1 MKTKLRNT
9 WVSKLMAL
17 CLAVVMMLSMSMT
30 VFARVEVDGTTGI
43 ITSTGTITVEG
54 MAADNGATINAY
66 KVIDINFD
74 EDAQQ
79 PVEPVYKW
87 TETMADW
94 LEGDGADEYGSYIG
108 TNGEVTDAYMNN
120 LTASQLSAFYKD
132 VQAANILT
140 TPAASGTMAEQT
152 ATLSPAVP
160 AGEYLVLA
168 SKSGAVYQPM
178 TAKVDIT
185 YSEVEKEWRVEGATI
200 ALKGSAPGIE
210 KEATDSDLSV
220 KIGDVVNYKLT
231 VDIPSYP
238 EDADITRFVIGDT
251 LSSGLTLDTSSIEI
265 FIGDEST
272 ELPSTYY
279 SLTTT
284 TTPTDSFEF
293 DLTSNYKN
301 IKANY
306 GSAEKIYVT
315 YGATVNANAFESDGL
330 GNKAFIGYTNDPYND
345 SNSRTDTEE
354 TVYTYAIDVTK
365 YAKGENNPLAGA
377 VFQLSNESGVMSF
390 VSLGNGV
397 YRPAENAT
405 EATITDLS
413 AVNGQLT
420 IKGID
425 LGEYTLRETEAPDG
439 YVLPDD
445 GIDIILAD
453 AEPDGNLDQASAAS
467 GTTLRANTV
476 SVDGKTLSLGVDN
489 TNYEDEGFQLPTTGG
504 MGTMIFTI
512 AGILLMGGAV
522 ALIVV
527 AARKKRG

>member
-9 WVSKLMAL
+9 WFSKLMAL

-30 VFARVEVDGTTGI
+30 VFATVETDPDTGV

-54 MAADNGATINAY
+54 MATDNGATLNAY

-74 EDAQQ
+74 SETQQ
-79 PVEPVYKW
+79 PVEPVYHW
-87 TETMADW
+87 TETMAAW
-94 LEGDGADEYGSYIG
+94 LRGDGAAAYGSYIG
-108 TNGEVTDAYMNN
+108 TNGEVTAAYMN
-120 LTASQLSAFYKD
+120 LTASELSAFYKA

-140 TPAASGTMAEQT
+140 TPDATGTMANQT

-185 YSEVEKEWRVEGATI
+185 YSETEKEWMVEGATI
-200 ALKGSAPGIE
+200 ALKGSAPDIE

-220 KIGDVVNYKLT
+220 KIGDVVDYKLT

-238 EDADITRFVIGDT
+238 ENATVTRFVIGDT
-251 LSSGLTLDTSSIEI
+251 LSSGLTLDTSSIKI

-272 ELPSTYY
+272 ELPNTYY
-279 SLTTT
+279 TLSTAVTNG
-284 TTPTDSFEF
+284 FEF
-293 DLTSNYKN
+293 DLTNHYTD
-301 IKANY
+301 IKTAY
-306 GSAEKIYVT
+306 PTSEKIYVT
-315 YGATVNANAFESDGL
+315 YSATVNANAFEADDL
-330 GNKAFIGYTNDPYND
+330 GNDAFIGYTNDPYED
-345 SNSRTDTEE
+345 SDSKTETEE

-365 YAKGENNPLAGA
+365 YAKGESNPLAGA
-377 VFQLSNESGVMSF
+377 VFQLSNENGVMSF

-405 EATITDLS
+405 EATTTDLS
-413 AVNGQLT
+413 AVNGQLI

-425 LGEYTLRETEAPDG
+425 LGEYTLKETEAPDG

-445 GIDIILAD
+445 GIVIVLVDD
-453 AEPDGNLDQASAAS
+453 EPDGALDQESAAS
-467 GTTLRANTV
+467 GTTLREDSV
-476 SVDGKTLSLGVDN
+476 SVSGNTLSLDVDN

-527 AARKKRG
+527 EARKKRG